1 MRYVSG
7 GHILSCHPETFPNF
21 PPENVRFWI
30 DKRKVFTDV
39 LRSKKIHKQGIPAG
53 LWTGEVCLSLLGGVC
68 AASYWASLLHLQ
80 PTTDR
85 PKMCHLPHPLSDNV
99 AASLQ
104 NTTSDT
110 KTNTNVFQIEIQTR
124 TAWLDQDVTCLI
136 CLTTLQ
142 RQIKTGN
149 FHNCSELTSI

>member
-7 GHILSCHPETFPNF
+7 SHILSCHPETFPNF

-39 LRSKKIHKQGIPAG
+39 LHSKKIHKQGIPAG

-85 PKMCHLPHPLSDNV
+85 PKMCHLPQPLSDNV

-104 NTTSDT
+104 NTTSDA
-110 KTNTNVFQIEIQTR
+110 KTNTYDLQKEIQTR

-142 RQIKTGN
+142 RQIKTGR
-149 FHNCSELTSI
+149 FHNCSELTST

>member
-1 MRYVSG
+1 MFR
-7 GHILSCHPETFPNF
+7 L
-21 PPENVRFWI
+21 
-30 DKRKVFTDV
+30 KVLDFELTTGKF
-39 LRSKKIHKQGIPAG
+39 LLMFCAQKKIHKQGIPAG

-104 NTTSDT
+104 NTTSVT
-110 KTNTNVFQIEIQTR
+110 KTNTYDLQIEIQTR
-124 TAWLDQDVTCLI
+124 TA
-136 CLTTLQ
+136 
-142 RQIKTGN
+142 
-149 FHNCSELTSI
+149 

>member
-1 MRYVSG
+1 MFR
-7 GHILSCHPETFPNF
+7 L
-21 PPENVRFWI
+21 
-30 DKRKVFTDV
+30 KVLDFELTTGKF
-39 LRSKKIHKQGIPAG
+39 LLMFCAQKKIHKQGIPAG

-104 NTTSDT
+104 NTTSNAN
-110 KTNTNVFQIEIQTR
+110 TNTNDLQIEIQNT
-124 TAWLDQDVTCLI
+124 TA
-136 CLTTLQ
+136 
-142 RQIKTGN
+142 
-149 FHNCSELTSI
+149 

>member
-7 GHILSCHPETFPNF
+7 SHILSCHPETFPNF

-39 LRSKKIHKQGIPAG
+39 LHSKKIHKQGIPAG
-53 LWTGEVCLSLLGGVC
+53 LWTLEVCLPLLGGVC

-110 KTNTNVFQIEIQTR
+110 KTNTNDLQIEIQNT
-124 TAWLDQDVTCLI
+124 TAWLDQDVSPAWHVWQHCSVKASDF
-136 CLTTLQ
+136 LQ
-142 RQIKTGN
+142 
-149 FHNCSELTSI
+149 LLSIT

>member
-1 MRYVSG
+1 MF
-7 GHILSCHPETFPNF
+7 CAQ
-21 PPENVRFWI
+21 
-30 DKRKVFTDV
+30 
-39 LRSKKIHKQGIPAG
+39 KKIHKQGIPAG

-104 NTTSDT
+104 NTTSVT
-110 KTNTNVFQIEIQTR
+110 KTNTYGLQKEIQTR
-124 TAWLDQDVTCLI
+124 TA
-136 CLTTLQ
+136 
-142 RQIKTGN
+142 
-149 FHNCSELTSI
+149 